1 MKKGITVESEYD
13 VEGRWCLKLRKA
25 KGKFTLDEIIEAAK
39 AKVLIYFE
47 ALKKDYNE
55 MITAITELSAED
67 DKEKF
72 TTAVYKMLQLLA
84 DNIR

>member
-1 MKKGITVESEYD
+1 MTELQKVAVEQLNEQH
-13 VEGRWCLKLRKA
+13 K
-25 KGKFTLDEIIEAAK
+25 K

-84 DNIR
+84 DNLGQEV

>member
-1 MKKGITVESEYD
+1 
-13 VEGRWCLKLRKA
+13 
-25 KGKFTLDEIIEAAK
+25 
-39 AKVLIYFE
+39 
-47 ALKKDYNE
+47 

-84 DNIR
+84 DNLGKEV